1 MNHNKL
7 GHAVV
12 RLNHIARTIQK
23 MTADMKEPEEI
34 YLLTTEALDQ
44 IMTIRAVAMQEIE
57 ALHD

>member
-1 MNHNKL
+1 MIHIKL
-7 GHAVV
+7 GHPVV
-12 RLNHIARTIQK
+12 RLNHYARTIHK